1 MRRRML
7 AALMTALLLVP
18 LAACGGDAAE
28 QAVEELRA
36 SMAEGEAELTALV
49 TAWGQDG
56 TRSEYTLRCVSS
68 AQGSEVEALAPEL
81 IAGVRARLDAEGA
94 ALEYEGLILDAGEVA
109 EGLSPVTALP
119 KLYEALR
126 TAYVELAWTEGGES
140 VASLVPEDE
149 LGLTLRLDGS
159 GAPVS
164 AEFTSR
170 ESGRT
175 LITCRIDGFSLS

>member
-1 MRRRML
+1 MRRRIM

-94 ALEYEGLILDAGEVA
+94 ALEYEGLILDAGV
-109 EGLSPVTALP
+109 SCP
-119 KLYEALR
+119 
-126 TAYVELAWTEGGES
+126 W
-140 VASLVPEDE
+140 AS
-149 LGLTLRLDGS
+149 
-159 GAPVS
+159 
-164 AEFTSR
+164 
-170 ESGRT
+170 
-175 LITCRIDGFSLS
+175 CRILRAPPPPYPQPGRADTPQRGRHHGTAVDITLPP

>member
-28 QAVEELRA
+28 QAVEALRA
-36 SMAEGEAELTALV
+36 SMAEGQAELTARV
-49 TAWGQDG
+49 TAWGEDG
-56 TRSEYTLRCVSS
+56 ARTEYTLRCVSS

-81 IAGVRARLDAEGA
+81 IAGVRARLDADGS
-94 ALEYEGLILDAGEVA
+94 ALEYEGLILDAGELA

-119 KLYEALR
+119 KLCEAIR
-126 TAYVELAWTEGGES
+126 GACVELAWTEGGES
-140 VASLVPEDE
+140 VASLVPEDG
-149 LGLTLRLDGS
+149 LGLTLRLDSS

-175 LITCRIDGFSLS
+175 LLTCAIDRFSLN

>member
-1 MRRRML
+1 M
-7 AALMTALLLVP
+7 
-18 LAACGGDAAE
+18 
-28 QAVEELRA
+28 
-36 SMAEGEAELTALV
+36 
-49 TAWGQDG
+49 
-56 TRSEYTLRCVSS
+56 
-68 AQGSEVEALAPEL
+68 EALAPEL

-119 KLYEALR
+119 KLCEALR